1 MGTMP
6 MACCAS
12 GLKAKM
18 KGTGHGTGTRSSS
31 HVFPG
36 AFAACVGSGSL
47 VRTCDIGAE
56 GEARSGKLVAYNV
69 PVCLHTRGS
78 HERSNQFSS
87 VQLLHKQQTT

>member
-47 VRTCDIGAE
+47 VRTSEPRVKAKWKISRLQCM
-56 GEARSGKLVAYNV
+56 S
-69 PVCLHTRGS
+69 P
-78 HERSNQFSS
+78 HERITREVKPVQFSS
-87 VQLLHKQQTT
+87 VTT

>member
-56 GEARSGKLVAYNV
+56 GEGLKAKWKISRLQCTGMSPHERITREVKLV
-69 PVCLHTRGS
+69 
-78 HERSNQFSS
+78 QFSS
-87 VQLLHKQQTT
+87 VTT

>member
-1 MGTMP
+1 MGTMGTMP

-56 GEARSGKLVAYNV
+56 GEGEVEN
-69 PVCLHTRGS
+69 
-78 HERSNQFSS
+78 
-87 VQLLHKQQTT
+87 